1 MVHGPI
7 RRSEAAVEIPSRSDM
22 PAEPTD
28 RTVAHTPYLQ
38 LIDRGGWSFVQRTTG
53 TGVVAVIAVTEQN
66 RLILVEQ
73 YRPPVVGPVV
83 ELPAGLAGDLPDRP
97 EEELREA
104 ARRELL
110 EETGYAAT
118 ELRPLITVASSA
130 GLTDECVTIFL
141 AADPRK
147 VGAGGGD
154 ENEQITVHEVPL
166 SEIDSWLEQAVG
178 RGVLIDGRVYAAL
191 YLLQNT
197 PGKK

>member
-1 MVHGPI
+1 M
-7 RRSEAAVEIPSRSDM
+7 A
-22 PAEPTD
+22 
-28 RTVAHTPYLQ
+28 
-38 LIDRGGWSFVQRTTG
+38 RGSS
-53 TGVVAVIAVTEQN
+53 
-66 RLILVEQ
+66 
-73 YRPPVVGPVV
+73 VVGPVV

-104 ARRELL
+104 ARRALL